1 MVYTLIG
8 KLLNYACVPDPEHDK
23 FSSTEAYTWEP
34 VSPNEASVGV
44 PRPSVAESDELDQF
58 LTEVR

>member
-8 KLLNYACVPDPEHDK
+8 KLLKYACVPDPEHAK
-23 FSSTEAYTWEP
+23 FSSTEAYTWD
-34 VSPNEASVGV
+34 
-44 PRPSVAESDELDQF
+44 RVAESDELDQF

>member
-8 KLLNYACVPDPEHDK
+8 KLLNYACVPEPEHHK
-23 FSSTEAYTWEP
+23 FSSTEAYTWEQ
-34 VSPNEASVGV
+34 
-44 PRPSVAESDELDQF
+44 VAESDELGQF